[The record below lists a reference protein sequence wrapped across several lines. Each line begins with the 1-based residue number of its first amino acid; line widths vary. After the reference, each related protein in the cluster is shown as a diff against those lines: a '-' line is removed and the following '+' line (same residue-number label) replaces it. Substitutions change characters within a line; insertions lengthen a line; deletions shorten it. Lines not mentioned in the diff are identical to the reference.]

1 MWDVCHIRWTE
12 LQKVKYI
19 MQERHSYRVWCILNG
34 WSVAEWYQ
42 KLSRLRNFN
51 SALQDWILHIT
62 EFWVVLN
69 DVVKCWAFKKNEF
82 SSCGFAPN
90 CYSYPTV
97 NMHCVPC
104 DAIQPNFL
112 NKPPAFVIQ
121 YLGNETPFPVAEPHY
136 LTSQACSSEFLAVLV
151 SWDIEYKW
159 FLLPPSSTQ
168 VVLEK
173 AAILRLKST
182 SVLFSC
188 LLD

>member
-121 YLGNETPFPVAEPHY
+121 YLGNSFSSGR
-136 LTSQACSSEFLAVLV
+136 TSLPYFTSMLQWISCSVSVWGHWIQMVPLAAF
-151 SWDIEYKW
+151 KH
-159 FLLPPSSTQ
+159 
-168 VVLEK
+168 
-173 AAILRLKST
+173 A
-182 SVLFSC
+182 SC
-188 LLD
+188 LGGGCYREA